1 MVVTQLGSLV
11 KNLEMWLVL
20 CSNPI
25 LAVSVAAFLHLQTS
39 QTFLLIRKDVL
50 AIATLPPT
58 QRIASTPGPP
68 LASPL
73 GTTLAKPVWITGSQH
88 RSNHPL

>member
-1 MVVTQLGSLV
+1 
-11 KNLEMWLVL
+11 MWLVL
-20 CSNPI
+20 CSNST
-25 LAVSVAAFLHLQTS
+25 LAVSVAAFLHLLPS

-50 AIATLPPT
+50 AIVTLPPT

-73 GTTLAKPVWITGSQH
+73 GTTLAKPVWITGPLLL
-88 RSNHPL
+88 SNHPL

>member
-1 MVVTQLGSLV
+1 
-11 KNLEMWLVL
+11 MWSVL
-20 CSNPI
+20 CSNPN
-25 LAVSVAAFLHLQTS
+25 LAVSVAAFLHLLPS

-73 GTTLAKPVWITGSQH
+73 GTTLAKPVWITGPLLL
-88 RSNHPL
+88 SNHPL

>member
-1 MVVTQLGSLV
+1 
-11 KNLEMWLVL
+11 MWSVL
-20 CSNPI
+20 CSNPT
-25 LAVSVAAFLHLQTS
+25 LAVSVAAFLHLLPS

-73 GTTLAKPVWITGSQH
+73 GKTLAKPVWITGPLLL
-88 RSNHPL
+88 SNHPL